1 MKPEYFVT
9 YLIAMAAV
17 TYLVRMVPLVIFKKQ
32 IKNKYV
38 LSFLS
43 YMPYA
48 VLSAM
53 SVPAVFFAT
62 GNLISSAVGFAVA
75 LTAAFFKRG
84 LITVAVLA
92 SAAALIT
99 ELIIRYLI

>member
-1 MKPEYFVT
+1 MKPEQFII
-9 YLIAMAAV
+9 YLAAMAAV

-53 SVPAVFFAT
+53 AFPAVFFAT
-62 GNLISSAVGFAVA
+62 GNVISAAVGFAVA

-84 LITVAVLA
+84 LITVAALA

-99 ELIIRYLI
+99 ELIIRYVI